1 MDCDERSSE
10 RAIERAIEVRARDLS
25 FRLAAAVTGLWPRRM
40 AGDDGDAF
48 DRADAPGEDGVEEAP
63 VAQGLGHKT
72 ISFFGAW
79 GLEP

>member
-1 MDCDERSSE
+1 
-10 RAIERAIEVRARDLS
+10 
-25 FRLAAAVTGLWPRRM
+25 M

-48 DRADAPGEDGVEEAP
+48 DRADAPGEDGIEEAP